1 METGTAEMKINI
13 EYIVGL
19 MEGWLKDAGLN
30 VSKHS
35 HGGSIVVLGRD
46 HDNDKIRLAYKIRSD
61 GLIKGPNPVRYKDGS
76 KAYEAVVLDIRN
88 LLASEG
94 LDKYDPAKRIYHS

>member
-1 METGTAEMKINI
+1 METGAAEMKIDI

-19 MEGWLKDAGLN
+19 MERWLKDAGLN

-35 HGGSIVVLGRD
+35 HGSSIVVLGRD
-46 HDNDKIRLAYKIRSD
+46 HNNDKIKCAYKIRSD
-61 GLIKGPNPVRYKDGS
+61 GLIKGPNPIKYKDGS

-88 LLASEG
+88 LLAYEG
-94 LDKYDPAKRIYHS
+94 LDKYDPARRMYHS